1 MMRPLRWMRMALLM
15 MLLGGMSSALA
26 ADPIRVAMPPDP
38 NALPV
43 FVLAEYQER
52 FLPGH
57 ELQLVANP
65 AGDPSA
71 MRAMM
76 VGQRMDFAFFNLV
89 GGVRFLQGGLEGLQL
104 VGPWVWQGIYLLVPE
119 QKEDLQ
125 GLDGQRV
132 LVAPGLSTPPHI
144 VTEKALARQGIE
156 TRFGSSGGGMALM
169 AQMRAPGRAPA
180 AVAAPEP
187 LVSLILH
194 LQEEQDWGQRWRVG
208 LDPAEALG
216 GEIPLGALWQV
227 HDEVSPEA
235 RQALVRALE
244 QVTQWLQDPAHHAEA
259 SRIAAQGFKEFFN
272 MPVEAMALQDML
284 AGGRV
289 QWDLRSPRE
298 QRESMEG
305 YLDSVFGIRAPEALF
320 DR

>member
-1 MMRPLRWMRMALLM
+1 MRALRWMGMALL
-15 MLLGGMSSALA
+15 LLVGITPALA
-26 ADPIRVAMPPDP
+26 KDPIRLAMPPDP

-43 FVLAEYQER
+43 FVLAEYRER
-52 FLPGH
+52 FLPEH
-57 ELQLVANP
+57 ALELVANP

-76 VGQRMDFAFFNLV
+76 VGRRMDFAFFNLV
-89 GGVRFLQGGLEGLQL
+89 GGVRFLQGGLQDLQL

-119 QKEDLQ
+119 QTDDLA

-144 VTEKALARQGIE
+144 VTEQALVRQGVE
-156 TRFGSSGGGMALM
+156 ARFGSSGGGMALM
-169 AQMRAPGRAPA
+169 AQMRTHDRAPA

-187 LVSLILH
+187 LVSLMLH
-194 LQEEQDWGQRWRVG
+194 LQEEQDWEQRWRVG
-208 LDPAEALG
+208 LDPAKALG

-227 HDEVSPEA
+227 HDDVPPED
-235 RQALVRALE
+235 RQALVQALE
-244 QVTQWLQDPAHHAEA
+244 QVTQWLEDPAHHAEA
-259 SRIAAQGFKEFFN
+259 ARIAARGFREFFN
-272 MPVEAMALQDML
+272 MPVEAVALQDML
-284 AGGRV
+284 AGERV
-289 QWDLRSPRE
+289 RWDLRSPLE

-320 DR
+320 NR